1 MKYKELHRILK
12 KGGCIQLPKQTA
24 GHPTWYS
31 PTNGMEFTTS
41 NHGTKEVARG
51 TLNSIRKM
59 SGLDF

>member
-12 KGGCIQLPKQTA
+12 KGGCIQLSKQIA
-24 GHPTWYS
+24 GHPAWYS
-31 PTNGMEFTTS
+31 PITGMEFPTS
-41 NHGTKEVARG
+41 NHGTAEVARG